1 MNKGLRLAGTA
12 CLKRP
17 GFDGGSI
24 SGILESQRKESVT
37 HESFQVFT

>member
-1 MNKGLRLAGTA
+1 MWPG
-12 CLKRP
+12 CLERP